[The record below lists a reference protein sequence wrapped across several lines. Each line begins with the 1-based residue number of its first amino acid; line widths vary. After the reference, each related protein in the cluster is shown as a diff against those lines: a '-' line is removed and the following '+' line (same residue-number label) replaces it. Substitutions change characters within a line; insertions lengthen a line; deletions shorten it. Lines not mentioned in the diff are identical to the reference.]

1 MAKYSITLMTDVV
14 VNEPFV
20 VGNVGD
26 DVMYKLTESQV
37 VSILEDALNVIS
49 NSVETVEQDSCV
61 DCITRCADCITRIED
76 DEKEDGDEEEDEDEY
91 YDDEEDKYG
100 EDDGYYDDE
109 EEGDEYDDRYEDEG
123 E

>member
-26 DVMYKLTESQV
+26 NVMYKLTDSQV
-37 VSILEDALNVIS
+37 VSILEDALNAIS
-49 NSVETVEQDSCV
+49 NSVENVEQDSCV
-61 DCITRCADCITRIED
+61 DCITRVED
-76 DEKEDGDEEEDEDEY
+76 DDEEEDE
-91 YDDEEDKYG
+91 YG